1 MQVSPLSPRAN
12 LIYSNERI
20 TIVVNLYIVVYNL
33 SFSERSYSHS
43 YQSQTRRN
51 DGDEPDYM
59 AENPTEWLS
68 STMESCC
75 QKFFAGYQFEMCMG
89 GYLKDDDDCIQEL
102 YYPDWAGSN
111 EGCIADGR

>member
-1 MQVSPLSPRAN
+1 M
-12 LIYSNERI
+12 
-20 TIVVNLYIVVYNL
+20 NLYIVYNL
-33 SFSERSYSHS
+33 SFSERSHSHS
-43 YQSQTRRN
+43 YQSQTHRN

-59 AENPTEWLS
+59 AENPTDWLS

-75 QKFFAGYQFEMCMG
+75 QKFFAGNSYQFEICMG
-89 GYLKDDDDCIQEL
+89 VYPKDDDDCIQEL